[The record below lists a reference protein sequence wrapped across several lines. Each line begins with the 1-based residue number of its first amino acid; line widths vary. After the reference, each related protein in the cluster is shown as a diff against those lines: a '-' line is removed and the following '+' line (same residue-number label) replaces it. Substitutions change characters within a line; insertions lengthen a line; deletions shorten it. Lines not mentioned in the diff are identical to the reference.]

1 MKERRKIFSAADVA
15 AIRDGRK
22 TMFREMV
29 VPQPPSEIEYPP
41 EGRDGWFC
49 SAVLGAKD
57 YGHGIE
63 WTVGA
68 SWGSQPCPKRWLHL
82 LPKLTPPL
90 GIVGDR
96 IWIPEAHQFLRETC
110 SYECE
115 EYDLFEW
122 EHDLYGSPKDHL
134 LAKCPRG
141 GHRAVIGYA
150 DEDDMED
157 WEMRPSVTMP
167 RWACRTFAEITAVRV
182 ERVQDMEGM
191 NAADSDALKEGVN
204 RIHHEGGNYY
214 YSAFRNHPH
223 PQNWTDP
230 FLAFKELWQSIY
242 GNWDA
247 NPWVWVY
254 EFRRVKP

>member
-1 MKERRKIFSAADVA
+1 MKYRRKIFSAADVA
-15 AIRDGRK
+15 SIKDGRK

-29 VPQPPSEIEYPP
+29 VPQPFEDPRWGLSWAP
-41 EGRDGWFC
+41 R
-49 SAVLGAKD
+49 
-57 YGHGIE
+57 GIANNKPIYCDRNVNFNPITKAMME
-63 WTVGA
+63 VGA
-68 SWGSQPCPKRWLHL
+68 
-82 LPKLTPPL
+82 PL
-90 GIVGDR
+90 GTIGDR

-150 DEDDMED
+150 DEEDMED
-157 WEMRPSVTMP
+157 LEMRPSTTMP
-167 RWACRTFAEITAVRV
+167 RWACRTFAEIAAVRV
-182 ERVQDMEGM
+182 ERVQDITEE
-191 NAADSDALKEGVN
+191 DAIKEAPDLFLKAPGLCTEDPRMYLLKDGAWK
-204 RIHHEGGNYY
+204 
-214 YSAFRNHPH
+214 SAFR
-223 PQNWTDP
+223 D
-230 FLAFKELWQSIY
+230 LWQSIY

-254 EFRRVKP
+254 GFRRIKP